1 MLLWI
6 FCELTGK
13 IKTLWPDD
21 PSGKMSSDHS
31 SWRSST
37 WEQKTIK
44 LQLRERKSLVQHAKI
59 TLFSSLPAVLKL
71 TLLTCNTTSSQLFVK
86 ERQQNV
92 SIVALACQ
100 RSCEHCT
107 AYCHFALLRK
117 CGLKW
122 EDCWSVKQH
131 LFWVNSRRSFTA
143 AFLKQYLTTKIKKTY
158 MIHTQ

>member
-21 PSGKMSSDHS
+21 PSGKMSSDHAF
-31 SWRSST
+31 WRSST

-44 LQLRERKSLVQHAKI
+44 WQLRERKSLVQHAKI
-59 TLFSSLPAVLKL
+59 TLNTCFSHHYQL
-71 TLLTCNTTSSQLFVK
+71 TLLTCNTTSSQVFVK

-100 RSCEHCT
+100 RSREHCT
-107 AYCHFALLRK
+107 AYCHFAQLRK

-158 MIHTQ
+158 MSHMQ

>member
-13 IKTLWPDD
+13 IKTLQADD
-21 PSGKMSSDHS
+21 PSGKMSSGHAL
-31 SWRSST
+31 WRSST

-44 LQLRERKSLVQHAKI
+44 WQPRERESLVQHAKI
-59 TLFSSLPAVLKL
+59 TLNTCFPLHYQL

-92 SIVALACQ
+92 SIVALTCL
-100 RSCEHCT
+100 RSREHCT
-107 AYCHFALLRK
+107 ACCHFALLRK

-122 EDCWSVKQH
+122 EDCWSEKQH

-158 MIHTQ
+158 MSHMQ